1 MPRQPTLVGQPVL
14 LVIDIQKGAFLDR
27 AASGIPSMQGFR
39 DNLERAR
46 RVVDAAHDAEIPVVF
61 FQEIHRRDR
70 IDYGRELDGSEDIHC
85 MEGAP
90 GTPVA
95 VEEMDMRPTDY
106 FVHKRRYSVF
116 FGTETEILLKGLKA
130 QTLILVGC
138 MTDVCVHYSFV
149 DGHQHDYYCR
159 VVSDCVGGTSPQAHQ
174 ASLNAM
180 EYLQEGAVLTADE
193 IIAEIGATKL
203 AAE

>member
-1 MPRQPTLVGQPVL
+1 MPRQPTLVGNTVL
-14 LVIDIQKGAFLDR
+14 MVIDIQKGAFIDVDG
-27 AASGIPSMQGFR
+27 GIPHMPGYTE
-39 DNLERAR
+39 NMTRAR
-46 RVVDAAHDAEIPVVF
+46 RVVDAAHDAGIPVIF
-61 FQEIHRRDR
+61 FQEIHRRDL

-85 MEGAP
+85 LEGAP

-95 VEEMDMRPTDY
+95 KEEMDMRETDY

-130 QTLILVGC
+130 ETLILIGG

-159 VVSDCVGGTSPQAHQ
+159 VVEDCVGGTSQEAHQ
-174 ASLNAM
+174 AALNAM
-180 EYLQEGAVLTADE
+180 EYLQEGAVLSADE
-193 IIAEIGATKL
+193 ITEAIGAAKL

>member
-1 MPRQPTLVGQPVL
+1 MPRQPTLVGNTVL
-14 LVIDIQKGAFLDR
+14 MVIDIQKGAFIDVNG
-27 AASGIPSMQGFR
+27 GIRHMPGYTENMT
-39 DNLERAR
+39 RAR
-46 RVVDAAHDAEIPVVF
+46 RVVDAAHDAGIPVIF
-61 FQEIHRRDR
+61 FQEIHRRDL

-85 MEGAP
+85 LEGAP

-95 VEEMDMRPTDY
+95 KEEMDMRETDY

-130 QTLILVGC
+130 ETLILIGG

-159 VVSDCVGGTSPQAHQ
+159 VVEDCVGGTSQEAHQ
-174 ASLNAM
+174 AALNAM
-180 EYLQEGAVLTADE
+180 EYLQEGAVLSADE
-193 IIAEIGATKL
+193 ITEAIGAAKL

>member
-1 MPRQPTLVGQPVL
+1 MPRQPTIVGQPVL
-14 LVIDIQKGAFLDR
+14 MVIDIQKSAFMDEK
-27 AASGIPSMQGFR
+27 AGIPIMDGYR
-39 DNLERAR
+39 ENMERAK
-46 RVVDAAHDAEIPVVF
+46 RVVDAAHAAGIPVIF
-61 FQEIHRRDR
+61 FQEIHRRDL
-70 IDYGRELDGSEDIHC
+70 IVYGRELDGSEGIHC
-85 MEGAP
+85 LEGEP

-95 VEEMDMRPTDY
+95 EEEMDMRPMDY

-130 QTLILVGC
+130 ETLIMIGG

-159 VVSDCVGGTSPQAHQ
+159 VVEDCVGGTSPEAHQ

-180 EYLQEGAVLTADE
+180 EYLQEGAVLPADD
-193 IIAEIGATKL
+193 IISAMNATKM

>member
-1 MPRQPTLVGQPVL
+1 MARQPTIVGQPVL

-27 AASGIPSMQGFR
+27 GAAGIPTMPGYAE
-39 DNLERAR
+39 NVARAR
-46 RVVDAAHDAEIPVVF
+46 KVVDAAHEAAIPVIF
-61 FQEIHRRDR
+61 FQEIHRSDL

-85 MEGAP
+85 LEGAP

-95 VEEMDMRPTDY
+95 REEMDMRPTDY

-159 VVSDCVGGTSPQAHQ
+159 VVADCVGGTSPEAHQ

-180 EYLQEGAVLTADE
+180 EYLQEGAVMSSDA
-193 IIAEIGATKL
+193 IIAAMRADRL

>member
-1 MPRQPTLVGQPVL
+1 MPRQPTIVGQPVL
-14 LVIDIQKGAFLDR
+14 MVIDIQKSAFMDEK
-27 AASGIPSMQGFR
+27 AGIPIMEGYR
-39 DNLERAR
+39 KNMERAKR
-46 RVVDAAHDAEIPVVF
+46 IVDTAHDVGIPVIF
-61 FQEIHRRDR
+61 FQEIHRRDL
-70 IDYGRELDGSEDIHC
+70 IDYGRELDGSEGIHC
-85 MEGAP
+85 LEGEP

-95 VEEMDMRPTDY
+95 EKEMDMRATDY

-130 QTLILVGC
+130 ETLIMIGG

-159 VVSDCVGGTSPQAHQ
+159 VVEDCVGGTSPEAHQ

-180 EYLQEGAVLTADE
+180 EYLQEGAVLPAHD
-193 IIAEIGATKL
+193 IIAAMTSVKM

>member
-14 LVIDIQKGAFLDR
+14 MVIDIQKSAFLDEK
-27 AASGIPSMQGFR
+27 AGIPIMDGYR
-39 DNLERAR
+39 DNMERAR
-46 RVVDAAHDAEIPVVF
+46 SIVDAAHQAGIPVIF
-61 FQEIHRRDR
+61 FQEIHRRNL
-70 IDYGRELDGSEDIHC
+70 IDYGRELDGTEGIHC
-85 MEGAP
+85 LEGEP

-95 VEEMDMRPTDY
+95 EKEMDMRPTDY

-130 QTLILVGC
+130 QTLIMIGG
-138 MTDVCVHYSFV
+138 MTDVCVHYSFA

-159 VVSDCVGGTSPQAHQ
+159 VVQDCVGGTSPEAHQ

-180 EYLQEGAVLTADE
+180 EYLQEGALINADDM
-193 IIAEIGATKL
+193 IAEMLSHQI
-203 AAE
+203 AAQ

>member
-1 MPRQPTLVGQPVL
+1 MPRQPTIVGQPVL
-14 LVIDIQKGAFLDR
+14 LVIDIQKGAFIDVDG
-27 AASGIPSMQGFR
+27 GIPHMPGFTE
-39 DNLERAR
+39 NMSRAR
-46 RVVDAAHDAEIPVVF
+46 RVVDAAHDAGIPVVF
-61 FQEIHRRDR
+61 FQEIHRRSMV
-70 IDYGRELDGSEDIHC
+70 DYGRELDGSEDIHC
-85 MEGAP
+85 LEGEP

-95 VEEMDMRPTDY
+95 ADEMDMRPTDY

-130 QTLILVGC
+130 ETLILVGA

-159 VVSDCVGGTSPQAHQ
+159 VVSDCVGGTSPEAHQ

-180 EYLQEGAVLTADE
+180 EYLQEGAVMTSDD
-193 IIAEIGATKL
+193 IIAAMSATKL

>member
-1 MPRQPTLVGQPVL
+1 MPRQPTIVGNAVL
-14 LVIDIQKGAFLDR
+14 MVIDIQKSAFLDEK
-27 AASGIPSMQGFR
+27 AGIPIMDGYR
-39 DNLERAR
+39 DNMTRAR
-46 RVVDAAHDAEIPVVF
+46 SVIDAAHNAGIPVIF
-61 FQEIHRRDR
+61 FQEIHRRDL
-70 IDYGRELDGSEDIHC
+70 IDYGRELDGSEGIHC
-85 MEGAP
+85 MEGEP

-95 VEEMDMRPTDY
+95 EKEMDMRPTDY

-130 QTLILVGC
+130 ETLIMIGG

-159 VVSDCVGGTSPQAHQ
+159 VVEDCVGGTSPEAHQ

-180 EYLQEGAVLTADE
+180 EYLQEGAVLPADQ
-193 IIAEIGATKL
+193 IIAAMTGTKM

>member
-1 MPRQPTLVGQPVL
+1 MPRQLTIVGQPVL
-14 LVIDIQKGAFLDR
+14 MVIDIQKSAFMDHKAGIPVMPGYRENMER
-27 AASGIPSMQGFR
+27 AKQVVDAAQASGIP
-39 DNLERAR
+39 
-46 RVVDAAHDAEIPVVF
+46 VIF
-61 FQEIHRRDR
+61 FQEIHRRDM
-70 IDYGRELDGSEDIHC
+70 IDFGRELDGTEDIHC
-85 MEGAP
+85 LEGEP

-95 VEEMDMRPTDY
+95 KEEMDMRPTDY

-130 QTLILVGC
+130 ETLIMIGG

-149 DGHQHDYYCR
+149 DGHPHDYYCR
-159 VVSDCVGGTSPQAHQ
+159 VVEDCVGGTSPEAHQ

-180 EYLQEGAVLTADE
+180 EYLQEGAVLPASD
-193 IIAEIGATKL
+193 IISAMTQAKI

>member
-1 MPRQPTLVGQPVL
+1 MPRQPTLVGNVVL
-14 LVIDIQKGAFLDR
+14 MVIDIQKGAFLDGDG
-27 AASGIPSMQGFR
+27 GIPHMPGYTE
-39 DNLERAR
+39 NMTRAR
-46 RVVDAAHDAEIPVVF
+46 QVIDAAHDMDVPVIF

-70 IDYGRELDGSEDIHC
+70 IDYGRELDGSEGIHC
-85 MEGAP
+85 MEGDP

-95 VEEMDMRPTDY
+95 AVEMDMRETDY

-130 QTLILVGC
+130 ETLILIGG

-159 VVSDCVGGTSPQAHQ
+159 VVADSVGGTSPEAHQ

-180 EYLQEGAVLTADE
+180 EYLQVGAVISTED
-193 IIAEIGATKL
+193 IV
-203 AAE
+203 AALRGKNQAAA

>member
-1 MPRQPTLVGQPVL
+1 MPRQPTLVGQTVL

-27 AASGIPSMQGFR
+27 DDSGIPSMPGFSE
-39 DNLERAR
+39 NVARAR
-46 RVVDAAHDAEIPVVF
+46 RVVDAAHDAGIPVIY

-70 IDYGRELDGSEDIHC
+70 IDYGRELDGAEDIHC
-85 MEGAP
+85 LEGAP

-95 VEEMDMRPTDY
+95 AEEMDMRPTDY

-130 QTLILVGC
+130 ETLILVGC
-138 MTDVCVHYSFV
+138 MTDVCVQYSFV

-159 VVSDCVGGTSPQAHQ
+159 VVSDCVGGTSPEAHQ
-174 ASLNAM
+174 AALNAM
-180 EYLQEGAVLTADE
+180 EYLQEGAVLTADQ
-193 IIAEIGATKL
+193 IIAAIRAPQL

>member
-1 MPRQPTLVGQPVL
+1 MPRQPTIVGQPVL
-14 LVIDIQKGAFLDR
+14 MVIDIQKGAFLDVDG
-27 AASGIPSMQGFR
+27 GIPHMPGFG
-39 DNLERAR
+39 DNIARAR
-46 RVVDAAHDAEIPVVF
+46 RVVDAAHDAGIPVIF
-61 FQEIHRRDR
+61 FQEIHRKDL

-85 MEGAP
+85 LEGAP

-138 MTDVCVHYSFV
+138 MTDVCVHYSFA
-149 DGHQHDYYCR
+149 DAHQHDYYCR
-159 VVSDCVGGTSPQAHQ
+159 VVSDCVGGTSPAAHQ

-180 EYLQEGAVLTADE
+180 EYLQEGAVMTADG
-193 IIAEIGATKL
+193 IIAAMQAAKM

>member
-1 MPRQPTLVGQPVL
+1 MPRQPTIVGQPVL

-27 AASGIPSMQGFR
+27 KASGIPSMDGFR
-39 DNLERAR
+39 ENLERAR
-46 RVVDAAHDAEIPVVF
+46 KVVDAAHDANIPVVF
-61 FQEIHRRDR
+61 FQEIHRRNR
-70 IDYGRELDGSEDIHC
+70 IDYGRELDRSEDIHC
-85 MEGAP
+85 LEGEP

-95 VEEMDMRPTDY
+95 IEEMDMRPTDY

-130 QTLILVGC
+130 ETLILVGC

-159 VVSDCVGGTSPQAHQ
+159 VVSDCVGGTSPEAHQ

-180 EYLQEGAVLTADE
+180 EYLQEGAVLTSDE
-193 IIAEIGATKL
+193 IIAEISAGKV

>member
-1 MPRQPTLVGQPVL
+1 MPRQPTIVGQPVL
-14 LVIDIQKGAFLDR
+14 MVIDIQKSAFMDHK
-27 AASGIPSMQGFR
+27 AGIPCMPGYR
-39 DNLERAR
+39 DNMERAK
-46 RVVDAAHDAEIPVVF
+46 RVVDAAHDAGIPVIF
-61 FQEIHRRDR
+61 FQEIHRRDL
-70 IDYGRELDGSEDIHC
+70 IDYGRELDGTEDIHC
-85 MEGAP
+85 LEGEP

-95 VEEMDMRPTDY
+95 REEMDMRPTDY

-130 QTLILVGC
+130 ETLIMIGG
-138 MTDVCVHYSFV
+138 MTDVCVHYSFA

-159 VVSDCVGGTSPQAHQ
+159 VVADCVGGTSPEAHH

-180 EYLQEGAVLTADE
+180 EYLQEGAVLSADQ
-193 IIAEIGATKL
+193 IIDAITSAKL

>member
-1 MPRQPTLVGQPVL
+1 MPRQPTIVGNPVL
-14 LVIDIQKGAFLDR
+14 LVIDIQKSAFMDVK
-27 AASGIPSMQGFR
+27 AGIPVMPGYR
-39 DNLERAR
+39 ENMERAR
-46 RVVDAAHDAEIPVVF
+46 RVVDAAHENGIPVVF
-61 FQEIHRRDR
+61 VQEIHRRDR

-85 MEGAP
+85 MEGEP

-95 VEEMDMRPTDY
+95 FDEMGRLPGDY
-106 FVHKRRYSVF
+106 YVPKRRYSCF
-116 FGTETEILLKGLKA
+116 FGTEMEILLKGLKA
-130 QTLILVGC
+130 QTLILVGG

-159 VVSDCVGGTSPQAHQ
+159 VVRDCVGGTSPEAHQ

-180 EYLQEGAVLTADE
+180 EYLQAGAVIDAED
-193 IIAEIGATKL
+193 IIAAMGAARM

>member
-1 MPRQPTLVGQPVL
+1 MPRQPTLAGNTVL
-14 LVIDIQKGAFLDR
+14 LVIDIQKSAFMDVK
-27 AASGIPSMQGFR
+27 AGIPVMPGYR
-39 DNLERAR
+39 ENMERAR
-46 RVVDAAHDAEIPVVF
+46 QVIDTAHDTGIPVIF
-61 FQEIHRRDR
+61 FQEIHRRDQ
-70 IDYGRELDGSEDIHC
+70 IDYGRELDGSESTHC
-85 MEGAP
+85 MEGEP

-95 VEEMDMRPTDY
+95 VEEMNMRATDY

-130 QTLILVGC
+130 ETLIMVGG

-159 VVSDCVGGTSPQAHQ
+159 VVADSVGGTSPEAHA

-180 EYLQEGAVLTADE
+180 EYLQEGAVIKTED
-193 IIAEIGATKL
+193 IV
-203 AAE
+203 AALRGSKKAAA